1 MITAD
6 AFLHKKD
13 IFPQYMMD
21 RPVCLFYAKTKM
33 SSKFYDFQLVKTDGG
48 IRIWQK
54 TWSDNILI

>member
-6 AFLHKKD
+6 AFLHKND
-13 IFPQYMMD
+13 ISPQYMMD

-48 IRIWQK
+48 IRI
-54 TWSDNILI
+54 